1 MLSDKA
7 KLMPNIKRLKVG
19 KLDVDLFHILP
30 YFNRNLKIDDKASMS
45 YIIHHFFLFT
55 FYEGNTKYLLECKAE
70 TSIHAMIFPMTQTRR
85 DLKFYRTY
93 KTIEFMSSLHRFI
106 LFSLYNIT
114 ISNVILFALLDIAYL
129 FYSI

>member
-7 KLMPNIKRLKVG
+7 KLMPKIKRLKVG

-55 FYEGNTKYLLECKAE
+55 TLLECKAE
-70 TSIHAMIFPMTQTRR
+70 TTIHVT
-85 DLKFYRTY
+85 L
-93 KTIEFMSSLHRFI
+93 
-106 LFSLYNIT
+106 
-114 ISNVILFALLDIAYL
+114 
-129 FYSI
+129 